1 MAFNRKGIWVYAHIW
16 VKGDG
21 YLLNILKALADE
33 TRLRILSQIF
43 KEEMCV
49 CEIEECLGLTQSNAS
64 RHLTVLKKAGVL
76 DSYKTAQWTY
86 YKISNEFIKENKEL
100 YDYLLLKIS
109 KVPCYDV
116 DSNKHDKC
124 KSEDLC
130 K

>member
-1 MAFNRKGIWVYAHIW
+1 M
-16 VKGDG
+16 
-21 YLLNILKALADE
+21 LNILKALADG
-33 TRLRILSQIF
+33 TRLRILSQIL

-116 DSNKHDKC
+116 DSSKHDKC